1 MDMPPQV
8 LKNQVRTLAANQ
20 DAQSL
25 REGASLEAFGNRLPV
40 LQAFQEFLEIE
51 RRRARRR
58 LIGVALTFLGVLV
71 AILIAGGFLFATFA
85 RRMNTDISDLQ
96 KSLAVARNES
106 GALRGD
112 TQVIQR
118 ALDEAKVALAELQR
132 RSRSGQASSP
142 SVAAFDFAGIA
153 SALEVLQKLQN
164 ADTEAS
170 VLGAKLESLRD
181 GMNQLAADR
190 ASVTERQLRIIAAQ
204 GELDDAVAKLNARQ
218 QEAEARFKD
227 IQAASGTSM
236 NQPMA
241 MGKLNRRGSEQPV
254 RATPRVATP
263 VRIVALLDELSDLR
277 LEHRNLTA
285 RQAGLEEDAAAVEK
299 EQKAL
304 VSREVSLRVAGATVL
319 QGVQN
324 LLAQQEDL
332 GARVEKMRAPS
343 EPSGIAPE
351 A

>member
-1 MDMPPQV
+1 MDMPPQA

-25 REGASLEAFGNRLPV
+25 RDGASLQAFGNRLPV
-40 LQAFQEFLEIE
+40 LQAFQEFLELE

-71 AILIAGGFLFATFA
+71 AILIIGGALFATFA
-85 RRMNTDISDLQ
+85 HRMNTDISNLQ
-96 KSLAVARNES
+96 NALAVARNES

-132 RSRSGQASSP
+132 RSRGGQASSL
-142 SVAAFDFAGIA
+142 SVAAFDFGGIA

-164 ADTEAS
+164 ADAEAS
-170 VLGAKLESLRD
+170 ALGAKLESLRD

-190 ASVTERQLRIIAAQ
+190 VSVMERQQRIVAAQ
-204 GELDDAVAKLNARQ
+204 GELGEAIARLNTRRG
-218 QEAEARFKD
+218 EAEARLKD
-227 IQAASGTSM
+227 IQATSGTSVS
-236 NQPMA
+236 QPMA
-241 MGKLNRRGSEQPV
+241 MGKLNKRGGEQPV

-277 LEHRNLTA
+277 LEHQDLVA
-285 RQAGLEEDAAAVEK
+285 RQAGLGADAAALEK
-299 EQKAL
+299 DEKTL
-304 VSREVSLRVAGATVL
+304 VSREISLRVAAANVL
-319 QGVQN
+319 QGVQH

-332 GARVEKMRAPS
+332 RARIEKIRTPS
-343 EPSGIAPE
+343 EPSGAVPE
-351 A
+351 V